1 MQAKEEELEQ
11 LIAEVEQQNE
21 KVIIQSKKGYFSKQI
36 EVYKRH

>member
-21 KVIIQSKKGYFSKQI
+21 KVTILSKKMLLFKTN